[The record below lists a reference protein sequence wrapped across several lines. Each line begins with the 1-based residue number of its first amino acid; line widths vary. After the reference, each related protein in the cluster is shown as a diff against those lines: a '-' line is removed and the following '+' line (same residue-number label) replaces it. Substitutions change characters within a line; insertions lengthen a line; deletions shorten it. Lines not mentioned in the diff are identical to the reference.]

1 MFNSDQICETE
12 KIAAY
17 IEGDLEPA
25 LLATL
30 EEHIKQCSRCAS
42 ELQAQRL
49 FLCELD
55 SALAGPFDLEVPTNF
70 ARVVAVRAES
80 DMRGVRD
87 RAEHTRA
94 LRFCIILALAAFALL
109 GAASSKAV
117 ILNIRVIA
125 NKVFGVI
132 GFFAKAIYDV
142 AAGFTLISRVV
153 SRGMIT
159 DSRITSLS
167 GLFLVALA
175 IGLLSILISRYH
187 RTRSIE

>member
-1 MFNSDQICETE
+1 VSNNDHLCETE

-17 IEGDLEPA
+17 IDGDLEPA
-25 LLATL
+25 LLSAL
-30 EEHIKQCSRCAS
+30 EQHIKQCSRCAS

-49 FLCELD
+49 FMCELD
-55 SALAGPFDLEVPTNF
+55 SALASPFDLEVPANF
-70 ARVVAVRAES
+70 AQVVAVRAES

-94 LRFCIILALAAFALL
+94 LRFCIVLALAAFAFL

-117 ILNIRVIA
+117 VLNIRLVA

-132 GFFAKAIYDV
+132 GFFAKAIYDA

-153 SRGMIT
+153 SRGLIA
-159 DSRITSLS
+159 DSRITTLA

-175 IGLLSILISRYH
+175 IGLLSLLISRYH
-187 RTRSIE
+187 RMRSID